1 MWLCVCALLVQRADY
16 SMPCYGAEYR
26 AIQGVAWLG
35 VFIYPIGLPI
45 AYTGLLYS
53 ARAHL
58 LAAEKTPL
66 TQALRFLHSEYKPEF
81 FWWELVEVLRRFLL
95 VGVAVL
101 ISPGSLVQL
110 VFGSL
115 TSSLFLVLQVQAAP
129 FKSKVDATLALMTSI
144 SLVILFLGGFILKIG
159 TLVELEDV
167 REQLPPALLAS
178 FTVPSGTISFILFF
192 SLLGS
197 IVLTGVLLVR
207 QLARD
212 AQQARVRDPRWDTD
226 GFRKWAT
233 KGQVAFLKVR

>member
-1 MWLCVCALLVQRADY
+1 
-16 SMPCYGAEYR
+16 MPCHGAEYM

-35 VFIYPIGLPI
+35 VFIYPIGLPV
-45 AYTGLLYS
+45 AYITLLLT
-53 ARAHL
+53 ARANL
-58 LAAEKTPL
+58 IASKKTPL
-66 TQALRFLHSEYKPEF
+66 THALRFLHSEYKPEF

-110 VFGSL
+110 IFGSL

-129 FKSKVDATLALMTSI
+129 FKSKVDASLALMTST

-178 FTVPSGTISFILFF
+178 FTVRSDTLSFILFF

-197 IVLTGVLLVR
+197 IVLTGVLLGR

-212 AQQARVRDPRWDTD
+212 AQQARVRDPRWDTP
-226 GFRKWAT
+226 GFRRWAS
-233 KGQVAFLKVR
+233 KGQVAFLKVRWPACCS